1 MPEVSDAM
9 GPLEWERW
17 EQFCKTGRISDYLN
31 YRGLENWDEEN
42 EVERAGLLER
52 DDLNYRTAEKRRGGS
67 EDEGE
72 SVDADGNQGG
82 GALGQEYGGI

>member
-1 MPEVSDAM
+1 MPEVSDVM

-17 EQFCKTGRISDYLN
+17 ERFCRTGRVSDYLN
-31 YRGLENWDEEN
+31 YRAAMDRLD
-42 EVERAGLLER
+42 
-52 DDLNYRTAEKRRGGS
+52 GS

-72 SVDADGNQGG
+72 SVDADVSESG

>member
-1 MPEVSDAM
+1 M

-17 EQFCKTGRISDYLN
+17 EQFFKTGRVSDYLN
-31 YRGLENWDEEN
+31 YRAAMD
-42 EVERAGLLER
+42 RR
-52 DDLNYRTAEKRRGGS
+52 DGS

-72 SVDADGNQGG
+72 SVDADRDKGG